1 MPALS
6 LIVGILGNVI
16 SILVFASPIGT
27 FRGIINKKSVQDY
40 EAIPYILT
48 LLSTS
53 LWTFYGILKPQGQ
66 GLLIYTINGAGT
78 VLETIYI
85 VLFLIYAPKDKRISM
100 MKLVAILNIGI
111 FGVVVTV
118 ALLAF
123 HGKLQLAAVGILC
136 AALSIG
142 MYAAPLAVMSTV
154 VKTKSVEYMPFFL
167 SFFLFIN
174 AGVWITY
181 AILVRDFYVGVPNL
195 IGFFLGL
202 VQLILYAIY
211 SINRK
216 TTSTSDEEDAEEK
229 GATYLV
235 TNEDL
240 EMQRNPS
247 KTEQTNLYKNLSLPK
262 MQKQMSIP
270 SENGVKKIIKAMSLN
285 SYELQAIVLSAKEVN
300 NDIKK
305 N

>member
-40 EAIPYILT
+40 EVIPYILT

-240 EMQRNPS
+240 EMQSNPS
-247 KTEQTNLYKNLSLPK
+247 KTEQTNLYKDLSHPK

-270 SENGVKKIIKAMSLN
+270 SENGVKKIIKAMSLS

>member
-181 AILVRDFYVGVPNL
+181 AILVRDFFVGVPNL

-202 VQLILYAIY
+202 VQLIMYAIY

-240 EMQRNPS
+240 EMQSNPS
-247 KTEQTNLYKNLSLPK
+247 KTEQTNLYKDLSLPK

-270 SENGVKKIIKAMSLN
+270 SENGVKKIIKAMSLS